1 MIPESMALYFLAG
14 AVFGAIAALF
24 FLFLIG
30 LLYRL
35 DSMNSEHLCAD
46 EVDFDSERK
55 PAEIHELS
63 YTQRLRQNR

>member
-14 AVFGAIAALF
+14 AVFGAFAALF

-46 EVDFDSERK
+46 EVDFEKK
-55 PAEIHELS
+55 PPEIHELR